1 MKKAEGY
8 VIRKL
13 EEEYVLIP
21 CGERAEEMNET
32 ISLSETAGFIYIN
45 AGKADRTQRQ
55 HKKPQ
60 SREKAVRRILYRNFL
75 SVAYKGDQAAFDLVG
90 TQRTFDFRLIVSDH
104 KESLRSDLTDAVQD
118 KDTLVTTVKN
128 DIIFADRVGRDG
140 FDQGFIASRDK
151 EWVHTVALWS
161 DADDVAVLKQSFKI
175 RSGRCHDETSCGSL
189 FLVLLSFD
197 FSIFRAKKQCCK
209 KS

>member
-1 MKKAEGY
+1 M
-8 VIRKL
+8 RKQTG
-13 EEEYVLIP
+13 P
-21 CGERAEEMNET
+21 
-32 ISLSETAGFIYIN
+32 
-45 AGKADRTQRQ
+45 QR

-128 DIIFADRVGRDG
+128 DIILRIVSAETDSIR
-140 FDQGFIASRDK
+140 ASSRPGIK
-151 EWVHTVALWS
+151 
-161 DADDVAVLKQSFKI
+161 
-175 RSGRCHDETSCGSL
+175 SGYIL
-189 FLVLLSFD
+189 
-197 FSIFRAKKQCCK
+197 
-209 KS
+209 